1 VTMHQLD
8 AYLMPLIY
16 LLLALQVADLATTLY
31 VLRKGTGAEGNPVAR
46 KLMDF
51 FGPELGLALPKLAFA
66 GAIWTFRATTPAWAF
81 ALLCMMYLVIVG
93 NNMKFVLRT
102 SHELDQPNNDRS
114 RRARLTSPVRCA
126 EGISGPAGAAC
137 GQPDCQQMAPSLQP
151 TTSAQLRHLRRP
163 AAADHVQTDQ
173 DGNESSDT
181 APGNAAFIADK
192 RGTTGRDRVAA

>member
-1 VTMHQLD
+1 VTMPQLD

-81 ALLCMMYLVIVG
+81 ALLCVMYLVIVG
-93 NNMKFVLRT
+93 NNMRFVLR
-102 SHELDQPNNDRS
+102 
-114 RRARLTSPVRCA
+114 
-126 EGISGPAGAAC
+126 G
-137 GQPDCQQMAPSLQP
+137 
-151 TTSAQLRHLRRP
+151 
-163 AAADHVQTDQ
+163 
-173 DGNESSDT
+173 
-181 APGNAAFIADK
+181 K
-192 RGTTGRDRVAA
+192 